1 MLMQLH
7 VSTQGLQMSLRRS
20 LSPFGDKYTFIWEK
34 SCFPQCQLELKLSF
48 YWLKLEET
56 YRETTSAQ
64 FYFSSSFDRTFKS
77 FTMSAQSR

>member
-20 LSPFGDKYTFIWEK
+20 LSPFGDKYTFIGGK
-34 SCFPQCQLELKLSF
+34 KLFPTMPVRVKIEFL
-48 YWLKLEET
+48 LEET

-64 FYFSSSFDRTFKS
+64 FYFSSSFDRRFKS
-77 FTMSAQSR
+77 FTMSARSR